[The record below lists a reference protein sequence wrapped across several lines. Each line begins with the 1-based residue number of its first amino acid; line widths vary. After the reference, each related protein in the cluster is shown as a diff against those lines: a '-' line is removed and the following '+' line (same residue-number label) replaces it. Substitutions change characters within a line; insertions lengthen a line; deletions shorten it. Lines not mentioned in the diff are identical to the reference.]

1 MATGQNKKNEVKK
14 SDVPADPSDVKRK
27 LAWRMGFAGLMIVG
41 LLGGLT
47 LFDRLGT
54 PSEPEPSA
62 PQFTEP
68 VPVAK
73 KMITQP
79 LTPVESIPE
88 IPKDAAKEAVKEATA
103 ATPESSAPPV
113 DRSAP
118 RGDRPPRP
126 EVAAQPA
133 LPRATPSV
141 RPAAS
146 QPKAAAPAQAAPTR
160 SEPAAAAVPPQ
171 PSPPRLFSGYALQA
185 GVFSD
190 PRRAEELHARL
201 ILEGIP
207 STIEAR
213 VQVGP
218 FNSRAEAE
226 AAREKM
232 KTMGIDAVLLLPK
245 GVKR

>member
-1 MATGQNKKNEVKK
+1 MATSQNNSSEVA
-14 SDVPADPSDVKRK
+14 ADPSEIKRK

-41 LLGGLT
+41 LLGGLA
-47 LFDRLGT
+47 LFDRLSA

-79 LTPVESIPE
+79 VTPAEPAPE
-88 IPKDAAKEAVKEATA
+88 AAKVPSKETSTPEATA
-103 ATPESSAPPV
+103 APV
-113 DRSAP
+113 DKSAP
-118 RGDRPPRP
+118 RAEPPPRP
-126 EVAAQPA
+126 AVAAHPA
-133 LPRATPSV
+133 LPRA
-141 RPAAS
+141 S
-146 QPKAAAPAQAAPTR
+146 QPAGQAAGRAVPSQSR
-160 SEPAAAAVPPQ
+160 PAAAAAPSRSESPVATVQPQ
-171 PSPPRLFSGYALQA
+171 PAPAPPRLFSGYALQA

-190 PRRAEELHARL
+190 PRRAEELNARL

-218 FNSRAEAE
+218 FKSRAEAE

-232 KTMGIDAVLLLPK
+232 KAMGIDAVLLLPK
-245 GVKR
+245 GAKR